1 MGLFE
6 GSQTVLQIS
15 ENLSIAFSHPLHGR
29 WAWLHSSPPLSLG
42 SILCGRLEYSL
53 CASYPNLA
61 TFCTFYLSS
70 PECALWRLLTS
81 GMAPDGPRVRPECT
95 PCAHGP
101 ERAFP
106 PLRVR
111 HVRHV
116 RHVRRVRSPI
126 KKSPQHS
133 LLRWAY
139 RAYMAYMAYSAYRLA
154 PAPTL
159 QRCALRAEPTHA
171 NNHLRERSRRAA
183 HAQLLHHAYAQ
194 AQRLMMP
201 AQACMAAH
209 SAWTQNAVASRRTA
223 SLQLVRSAR
232 TDLRLR
238 VVLAAAGRV

>member
-126 KKSPQHS
+126 KKDTILIEGEEREAHLEDAGKRVSGLVGGGQ
-133 LLRWAY
+133 
-139 RAYMAYMAYSAYRLA
+139 M
-154 PAPTL
+154 
-159 QRCALRAEPTHA
+159 QR
-171 NNHLRERSRRAA
+171 RE
-183 HAQLLHHAYAQ
+183 
-194 AQRLMMP
+194 
-201 AQACMAAH
+201 
-209 SAWTQNAVASRRTA
+209 ASH
-223 SLQLVRSAR
+223 
-232 TDLRLR
+232 
-238 VVLAAAGRV
+238 